1 MTENP
6 EADEI
11 LVHSEDDGEWED
23 EPAQI
28 ESRSSG
34 TQVISARLPTAL
46 AEDLL
51 AEAARRNVKPSDL
64 IRRAVD
70 SFLHARPDRIA
81 GISANSTGSVR
92 VVVYLDQY
100 RTENLNPVVEPAEPP
115 QAVGVGLG

>member
-6 EADEI
+6 EADE
-11 LVHSEDDGEWED
+11 LLAHSEDDGEWED

-28 ESRSSG
+28 ESRPSG

-46 AEDLL
+46 AEELL
-51 AEAARRNVKPSDL
+51 AEATRRNVKPSDL
-64 IRRAVD
+64 IRQAVD
-70 SFLHARPDRIA
+70 SFLHARPDHIA
-81 GISANSTGSVR
+81 GISAYSTGSVR

-115 QAVGVGLG
+115 RAVGVGLG